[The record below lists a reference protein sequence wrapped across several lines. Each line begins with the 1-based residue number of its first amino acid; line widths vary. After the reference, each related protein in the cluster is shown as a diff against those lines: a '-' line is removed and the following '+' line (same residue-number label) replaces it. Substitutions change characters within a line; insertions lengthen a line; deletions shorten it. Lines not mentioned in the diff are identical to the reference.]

1 MERDPQHKHPT
12 RSRLDYKTRFFLGGA
27 AFAFITYVLGTL
39 IYENESYL
47 LTGEFAIRMD
57 LGKVVFGVFEEHLV
71 TFAPW
76 LFTTTALFAGL
87 GYLFDRQVVLRKVAE
102 DLRMEAESLAVTDGL
117 TRLFNRRYL
126 IDQLAIEVKRTQ
138 RHSRTFTLLFLDIDG
153 FKHYNDTHGH
163 QVGDEVLRQI
173 ATVTRATARDTDV
186 VARYGGEEFVVIA
199 AGTDKEQG
207 ALLADRIRDKVQRR
221 CPVTVSIGVAE
232 FPKDGDSVEQLIEA
246 ADQAMYQA
254 KGSGKNRVCIAN
266 SEASCSGQAVNQGE

>member
-1 MERDPQHKHPT
+1 MERDPQHTHPT

-57 LGKVVFGVFEEHLV
+57 LGKVVFGVFEDHLV

-76 LFTTTALFAGL
+76 LITTTALFAGL

-163 QVGDEVLRQI
+163 QAGDEVLRQI
-173 ATVTRATARDTDV
+173 AIVTRATARETDV

-199 AGTDKEQG
+199 AGSDKEQG

-232 FPKDGDSVEQLIEA
+232 FPKDGGSVEQLIEA

-266 SEASCSGQAVNQGE
+266 SGAPCSGLAVNQGD